1 MKEKTLTTAGSVVII
16 VLLITSATALIS
28 NSKNKLNFN
37 NEEIQFE
44 SLPSEKLQS
53 TQDLNKAKSDL
64 VAIKSQ
70 EESSSAT

>member
-1 MKEKTLTTAGSVVII
+1 MKEKTLTTADSVVII

>member
-44 SLPSEKLQS
+44 SLHQ
-53 TQDLNKAKSDL
+53 KSFR
-64 VAIKSQ
+64 VHRI
-70 EESSSAT
+70 

>member
-28 NSKNKLNFN
+28 NSNNKLNFN

>member
-53 TQDLNKAKSDL
+53 TQ
-64 VAIKSQ
+64 
-70 EESSSAT
+70 ESE